1 MDFENLCNISVFY
14 LSTISPTLHTALHWA
29 VLCFGTLV
37 QTCAGSLVMHLVTSH
52 YLAHLLHFPQAHL
65 ADVNNKN
72 NCVDRYIYIF
82 MIVVT

>member
-14 LSTISPTLHTALHWA
+14 LSTISPTLHTALGCVVFWD
-29 VLCFGTLV
+29 
-37 QTCAGSLVMHLVTSH
+37 TCADLCWQPGDALGNITLPCTFTSFST
-52 YLAHLLHFPQAHL
+52 AQAHL